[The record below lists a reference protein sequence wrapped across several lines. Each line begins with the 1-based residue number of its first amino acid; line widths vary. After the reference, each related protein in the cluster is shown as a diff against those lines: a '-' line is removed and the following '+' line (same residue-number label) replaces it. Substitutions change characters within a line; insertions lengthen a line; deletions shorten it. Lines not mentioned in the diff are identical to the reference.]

1 MRILL
6 ELEALA
12 NYPYNNDYHY
22 HMQAFVYSLIREAGI
37 EYLHDRLGYKFF
49 CFSNIFPYRASLE
62 KGSEAHLLLSSP
74 DPQLISGVAELIS
87 SGKIREAKIGS
98 MHFKLKGVKGPLR
111 ILVNDQ
117 PLRVRSAT
125 PIIIRIPTSRYE
137 EYGIRSERPYLY
149 WRETIPLEAFVK
161 QLRDNME
168 KKIVQ
173 YRSRENELG
182 YLSKER
188 ESVPLPDILS
198 YRFVKMVSKP
208 ITVKK
213 SKQQVIGSIW
223 ELEFAP
229 QSDIEASNLEFV
241 LDSGF
246 GERNS
251 LGFGFVNL
259 IASS

>member
-12 NYPYNNDYHY
+12 DYPYDNDYHY
-22 HMQAFVYSLIREAGI
+22 HMQAFVYSLIRGTGKEH
-37 EYLHDRLGYKFF
+37 LHDGLGYKFF
-49 CFSNIFPYRASLE
+49 CFSNIFPYRAFLE

-74 DPQLISGVAELIS
+74 DPQMISAIADLVSTGRVH
-87 SGKIREAKIGS
+87 EAKIGS
-98 MHFKLKGVKGPLR
+98 MHFKLGGVKGPFRLA
-111 ILVNDQ
+111 IDQ

-125 PIIIRIPTSRYE
+125 PIIIRIPTARYE
-137 EYGIRSERPYLY
+137 EYEIQSERPYLY
-149 WRETIPLEAFVK
+149 WRETISLEAFVK

-182 YLSKER
+182 YISKER
-188 ESVPLPDILS
+188 ESVPLPDVLS

-208 ITVKK
+208 ITVKG

-229 QSDIEASNLEFV
+229 QSDLEAFNLEFA

-251 LGFGFVNL
+251 LGFGFMNEV
-259 IASS
+259 